1 MHVAWGSP
9 GSGTGSF
16 SSNGVDWA
24 GPVHGGV
31 VKGTNNLD
39 FTINFAVASAAFDSH
54 PAAPPTNHYTGT
66 IDQNGSASGT
76 TVNNSGASNG
86 WTIDGGFK
94 CIGRAPAPQPQA
106 APAPDSASN
115 PEPAPVEKPP
125 TDAVRMVI
133 ARGVTN
139 VTVNV
144 SSTANIAG
152 QCTYNATEVNGLGPS
167 VDRTFDLA
175 PRGNTQLSFLAPLIG
190 QTYHVVLSC
199 RGDFNGQNVEFG
211 HAEQDV

>member
-1 MHVAWGSP
+1 
-9 GSGTGSF
+9 
-16 SSNGVDWA
+16 
-24 GPVHGGV
+24 
-31 VKGTNNLD
+31 VKGTNKVD
-39 FTINFAVASAAFDSH
+39 FTINFGFVSGAFGSD
-54 PAAPPTNHYTGT
+54 PAPALTNHYTGT

-76 TVNNSGASNG
+76 TTNNAGASNG

-106 APAPDSASN
+106 APAAN
-115 PEPAPVEKPP
+115 PEPNPEPPPVEKPP

-133 ARGVTN
+133 ARGLTS
-139 VTVNV
+139 VTVNI

-167 VDRTFDLA
+167 VNRTFDLA

-199 RGDFNGQNVEFG
+199 RGNFNGQDVEFG